1 MGIEFS
7 AGTQEN
13 QKRLDGGCGAQRN
26 GRTAKSAGREE
37 RTEACEPPASGAR
50 GLDRKAVRYELRGLA
65 MCEVECRAFV
75 I

>member
-1 MGIEFS
+1 MEIEFS

-13 QKRLDGGCGAQRN
+13 QN
-26 GRTAKSAGREE
+26 GW
-37 RTEACEPPASGAR
+37 TEACEPSASGAR